1 MIIIQDDILLK
12 ENCSW
17 NTLFRMEFIYPPY
30 KRKEKIP
37 LNNLFLGRY
46 IRKFVHLIFEKYL
59 IFINHK
65 PQKKKYFKFIDL
77 FAWVCVSLTVSMA
90 TR

>member
-1 MIIIQDDILLK
+1 
-12 ENCSW
+12 
-17 NTLFRMEFIYPPY
+17 MEFIYPPY

-37 LNNLFLGRY
+37 LNNLFLGRD

-65 PQKKKYFKFIDL
+65 PQKKKSTSSLLIYLHESVYHSRSAWPHGNESIDISSKS
-77 FAWVCVSLTVSMA
+77 VEKHKQ
-90 TR
+90 